1 MGSTEKK
8 NEKGLLSVFVQTAA
22 TQELV
27 STSGTSRG
35 VICLKGWCRYPL
47 GRMLETEEEK
57 ERTGGGSKVIM
68 LQRFTKDR
76 NKG

>member
-22 TQELV
+22 THELV

-35 VICLKGWCRYPL
+35 IICLKGWCRYPL
-47 GRMLETEEEK
+47 GQMLETEEEK
-57 ERTGGGSKVIM
+57 ERTGGSKVIM
-68 LQRFTKDR
+68 LQRLTKDR